1 MEPPR
6 RKPSSP
12 IIVEDRVLP
21 GAVHELREIEPAS
34 ERVTARPP
42 AIPHDHK
49 PPPLPVARPAQ
60 RIPTAIGMPV
70 PQNAPPPMRPKLD
83 SHEVAAETL
92 LEELAET
99 SKEKRAAQAEAE
111 DLRRQLREL
120 DHSNHLPRVE
130 AAPVTTPPPKRTDWA
145 KAVFGLLGALTLFL
159 GGLGTYL
166 GARAATKE
174 QHVDV
179 VEQKQAAQQV
189 VVDPLPAKVVNVER
203 GETSCKEWARAWDDY
218 NRQVL
223 GKLGVIIPPQP
234 NAPPTKP
241 IEAHTI
247 VRRPN
252 AVTGGPVLEVTT
264 LPPPLP

>member
-1 MEPPR
+1 
-6 RKPSSP
+6 
-12 IIVEDRVLP
+12 
-21 GAVHELREIEPAS
+21 
-34 ERVTARPP
+34 
-42 AIPHDHK
+42 
-49 PPPLPVARPAQ
+49 
-60 RIPTAIGMPV
+60 
-70 PQNAPPPMRPKLD
+70 MRPKLD

-99 SKEKRAAQAEAE
+99 SKEKRAAQAEAD

-130 AAPVTTPPPKRTDWA
+130 VAPRSSLPPKRTEWA
-145 KAVFGLLGALTLFL
+145 KLLFGLGGAVTLFL

-203 GETSCKEWARAWDDY
+203 GETSCKEWARAKDDY
-218 NRQVL
+218 DRQVF
-223 GKLGVIIPPQP
+223 GKLGVVIPLQP
-234 NAPPTKP
+234 NAAPTKP
-241 IEAHTI
+241 IDAHTI

-252 AVTGGPVLEVTT
+252 AITGAPVLEIVTA
-264 LPPPLP
+264 PPPLP